1 MIQKLVITLL
11 ILALPLIAE
20 SAKSS
25 FEPAPAPPDGMAL
38 VYMYRI
44 KVPPGMRTPKIVVD
58 GDTVSKL
65 PNNAYTWFY
74 VKPGTH
80 TIKTK
85 WGAFSDIPDLEFV
98 ATIAANQTYYLKM
111 SGSVRSWGSMGT
123 KVHTGVKEVP
133 QSEAL
138 ADLQKAKKYA
148 EASAEVAAPESEV
161 AAEAALATAPEASPA
176 PREGYAVI
184 YIYRPDSPPIM
195 RSPKILVDGKET
207 LKLSNK
213 SYSWFYVLVGNHSV
227 KTHWGYF
234 DKSMAKSV
242 SLTVESGGT
251 YYVRAGGT
259 KSIQGTYDE
268 YHTSL
273 DPVDATLA
281 VKEIK
286 KLKKFIP
293 ADPGEK

>member
-1 MIQKLVITLL
+1 MVKKLIVILL
-11 ILALPLIAE
+11 VLAIPLIAE

-25 FEPAPAPPDGMAL
+25 FEAAPNPPDGMAL

-44 KVPPGMRTPKIVVD
+44 KVPPGMRTPKVVVD
-58 GDTVSKL
+58 GDAISKL

-85 WGAFSDIPDLEFV
+85 WGLFADIPELELV
-98 ATIAANQTYYLKM
+98 ATIDANQTYYLKM
-111 SGSVRSWGSMGT
+111 SGSVKSWGAGTT
-123 KVHTGVKEVP
+123 KVHTGIKEVS

-138 ADLQKAKKYA
+138 ADLQKAKKYVV
-148 EASAEVAAPESEV
+148 ASAETATSDTEE
-161 AAEAALATAPEASPA
+161 AAEAAPVTAPEGGPA

-184 YIYRPDSPPIM
+184 YVYRPDSPPIFK
-195 RSPKILVDGKET
+195 SPKILVDGKET

-213 SYSWFYVLVGNHSV
+213 SYSWFYVPVGNHRV
-227 KTHWGYF
+227 KTDWGYF
-234 DKSMAKSV
+234 GKSMVKSI
-242 SLTVESGGT
+242 SISAESGAT
-251 YYVRAGGT
+251 YYIRAGGT
-259 KSIQGTYDE
+259 KSMQWSSDV

-286 KLKKFIP
+286 KLKKYIP
-293 ADPGEK
+293 VD